1 MKNKDPYKTGD
12 AYSIPFNPNVEA
24 DGFEHKKC
32 DAIEINKILK
42 DINSQSFL
50 QADMN
55 KRADWAFRNVKLA
68 VEMAKRNVFGGDT
81 DEEKDCRNELTLAI
95 LSHERTFK
103 MLEQFAKLFGRMKD
117 HIECLQECVDA
128 RLTELEDMPDD
139 FRSNNFK
146 EELQQVHLAQSFL
159 AYTMCGIKEGDS
171 NG

>member
-24 DGFEHKKC
+24 DGFEHKQY

-42 DINSQSFL
+42 DINSHSFL

-81 DEEKDCRNELTLAI
+81 NEEKDCRNELTLAM

-117 HIECLQECVDA
+117 HIDCLQDCVGA

-139 FRSNNFK
+139 FRSENFN
-146 EELQQVHLAQSFL
+146 EELQQVHLTQSL
-159 AYTMCGIKEGDS
+159 LGYIWCGMRKEDEDG
-171 NG
+171 